1 MKAVLCKEFGP
12 PETLIV
18 EDIPSPEPSPGQV
31 VLDVHAAA
39 VNFPDTL
46 IIENKYQFKPPLPFS
61 PGGEVAGVVSK
72 LGEGASMYK
81 IGDRVIGSCG
91 HGGFVEEL
99 AIPET
104 SCIPVPDAM
113 DLETASALVL
123 TYGTSYYAL
132 KDRAYIKPSENLL
145 VMGAAG
151 GVGLAAVELGK
162 AMGAR
167 VIAAASSQDKLDVCR
182 EHGADETILYP
193 SGELD
198 RDQQRAFSD
207 AIKELT
213 GGQGADVVYDPV
225 GGDYAEPALR
235 ATNWDGRYLVIGFAA
250 GPIPKIPLNL
260 ALLKSCQVVGVFW
273 GAFVARD
280 PKANKQ
286 NLHDLMQMFND
297 GKIKPRISGR
307 YPLEEA
313 AKAMREMSDRKVKG
327 KVILT
332 MGLDAG

>member
-1 MKAVLCKEFGP
+1 MKVVLCKEFGP
-12 PETLIV
+12 PETLVV
-18 EDIPSPEPSPGQV
+18 EDIASPEPGPEQV
-31 VLDVHAAA
+31 VLDVYAAA

-72 LGEGASMYK
+72 LGEGASTYK

-91 HGGFVEEL
+91 HGGFVEQL
-99 AIPET
+99 AISET

-132 KDRAYIKPSENLL
+132 KDRACIKPGENLL

-193 SGELD
+193 SGELT

-207 AIKELT
+207 AIKKLT
-213 GGQGADVVYDPV
+213 GSQGADIVYDPV

-260 ALLKSCQVVGVFW
+260 TLLKSCQVVGVFW

-286 NLHDLMQMFND
+286 NLDDLMQMFND

-313 AKAMREMSDRKVKG
+313 AKALREMSDRKVKG

-332 MGLDAG
+332 MGRDAG

>member
-18 EDIPSPEPSPGQV
+18 EDIPSPEPGPGQV

-132 KDRAYIKPSENLL
+132 KDRAYIKPGENLL

-151 GVGLAAVELGK
+151 GVGLIACQWAKHLGVSLIGTASTPEKCQMARDYGAQDCVLSGYADLAEKLK
-162 AMGAR
+162 ALAPDG
-167 VIAAASSQDKLDVCR
+167 
-182 EHGADETILYP
+182 GYP
-193 SGELD
+193 
-198 RDQQRAFSD
+198 
-207 AIKELT
+207 
-213 GGQGADVVYDPV
+213 VVYDSV
-225 GGDYAEPALR
+225 GKDTYRLGLDVLAPLGTFASFGNASGAIEAVSPQDLAAHGSLKFTRPTLATYMGQPGWMQKSSAKVLQLVQDGVLSVEINQRYALADAPRVHQDLEAR
-235 ATNWDGRYLVIGFAA
+235 ATTGCSIIT
-250 GPIPKIPLNL
+250 P
-260 ALLKSCQVVGVFW
+260 
-273 GAFVARD
+273 
-280 PKANKQ
+280 
-286 NLHDLMQMFND
+286 
-297 GKIKPRISGR
+297 
-307 YPLEEA
+307 
-313 AKAMREMSDRKVKG
+313 
-327 KVILT
+327 
-332 MGLDAG
+332 

>member
-1 MKAVLCKEFGP
+1 MKIFG
-12 PETLIV
+12 
-18 EDIPSPEPSPGQV
+18 
-31 VLDVHAAA
+31 
-39 VNFPDTL
+39 
-46 IIENKYQFKPPLPFS
+46 Y
-61 PGGEVAGVVSK
+61 
-72 LGEGASMYK
+72 
-81 IGDRVIGSCG
+81 
-91 HGGFVEEL
+91 
-99 AIPET
+99 
-104 SCIPVPDAM
+104 
-113 DLETASALVL
+113 
-123 TYGTSYYAL
+123 
-132 KDRAYIKPSENLL
+132 
-145 VMGAAG
+145 GAAG

-260 ALLKSCQVVGVFW
+260 TLLKSCQLVGVFW
-273 GAFVARD
+273 GAFVARETD
-280 PKANKQ
+280 DFKQ
-286 NLHDLMQMFND
+286 NLDDLMQMFND
-297 GKIKPRISGR
+297 GKIKPRISSR

-313 AKAMREMSDRKVKG
+313 AKALREMSERKVKG

-332 MGLDAG
+332 TGRDAG